1 MSSFHANSK
10 RTLLTVSHARIDI
23 QWERNRV
30 LPFQD
35 KSHKSQRLN
44 FVQFSVIV
52 LKLLLLISKPSLVTI
67 TWPFESICVVTVLCV
82 GSVSPHYH
90 SITFHFAAAVG
101 GTDSSAPCRADHNVD
116 PVWSGTYSGP
126 ECFVFLPQHLMCRGW
141 RPVESA
147 GSEKRSGQ
155 SFLLMP
161 PPPVGNSTAV
171 SLFFSAFIPPLCFTA
186 FKSQRSLVS
195 DRNMRRSTEELKV
208 SISTGAA
215 SGGNECYGGE
225 WLLREAGTWK
235 IKQATTAQQAERQ
248 LPLQSGH
255 NWTFYRPVDTHH
267 CC

>member
-1 MSSFHANSK
+1 MSVVFPRKFKKNSADCFTREDRHTV
-10 RTLLTVSHARIDI
+10 RTQQGPAFSRQVS
-23 QWERNRV
+23 Q
-30 LPFQD
+30 
-35 KSHKSQRLN
+35 SQRLT

-171 SLFFSAFIPPLCFTA
+171 SLF
-186 FKSQRSLVS
+186 SLLSFLLSVS
-195 DRNMRRSTEELKV
+195 LPSK
-208 SISTGAA
+208 A
-215 SGGNECYGGE
+215 SGASSQIETWGAPPRS
-225 WLLREAGTWK
+225 WKWASLRGQRVAGTSVTVASGCWERRGREK
-235 IKQATTAQQAERQ
+235 LNKQQQRNK
-248 LPLQSGH
+248 PSGSYH
-255 NWTFYRPVDTHH
+255 YRVDITGRFTGL
-267 CC
+267 